1 MIAACFSMTNEA
13 AKALSSCITLSWK
26 SPCHLHWRMSSFCTT
41 ITVGFGLIC
50 VSYSCIP
57 LFFNQNIKHHLSLL
71 EAYSWFKP
79 LLHQAPRKGKHLFYC
94 SSCWS
99 LICSSMADANI
110 KRCIKRRMWR
120 SWSYRRGGTQQNGK
134 NTMSWSHELHLG
146 LLSCKPCPHQT
157 SSQFST
163 LGRVIIRLTAS
174 SWNFL
179 LSPKR
184 VVKSWFSFIEV
195 SFFF

>member
-110 KRCIKRRMWR
+110 KRCIKRR
-120 SWSYRRGGTQQNGK
+120 SCGGLGVKDGGAHSKMVRTQWADHMNCTLVCFLV
-134 NTMSWSHELHLG
+134 NHAPTRLHLN
-146 LLSCKPCPHQT
+146 
-157 SSQFST
+157 SQH
-163 LGRVIIRLTAS
+163 LG
-174 SWNFL
+174 
-179 LSPKR
+179 
-184 VVKSWFSFIEV
+184 E
-195 SFFF
+195 